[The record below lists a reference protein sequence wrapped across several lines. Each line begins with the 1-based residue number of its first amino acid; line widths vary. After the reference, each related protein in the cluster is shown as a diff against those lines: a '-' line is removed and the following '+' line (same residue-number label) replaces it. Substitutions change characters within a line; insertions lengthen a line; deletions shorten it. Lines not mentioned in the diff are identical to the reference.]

1 MPWSNQG
8 GGGPWGGGGGSGGG
22 GPGPWGRGPSGPQPP
37 NFEDIVR
44 RFQDLLRRWL
54 PGGGRN
60 ARIIPLLVLGAI
72 LLWAATGFYRVQPD
86 EQGVALI
93 FGRWVATTMP
103 GLHYNLPAP
112 IGHVYTPKVT
122 RVNQVEIG
130 FRSGAEIGRPGV
142 LRNVDQ
148 ESLMLTGD
156 EDIIDI
162 KAVVFWVIDDA
173 GKYLFNIRNP
183 EGTVKDAS
191 EAAIR
196 EIIGQTNFEVAYT
209 QGRKTIATEAPK
221 LIQRILNS
229 YDSGIRIT
237 QVALQAIDPPKEA
250 KSAFLDVQ
258 TAREDK
264 ERAINEAQGYLNEV
278 TQKAQGQAEQIT
290 KSADAYK
297 AERVN
302 QATGDSQ
309 RFLLIYQMYLQNK
322 DVATRRIYLDA
333 MEKILGGM
341 NKVLIPKDISG
352 SGVLPYLP
360 LDELLKHQPQPQAH
374 EAQQRGG
381 QP

>member
-8 GGGPWGGGGGSGGG
+8 GGGPWGGGGGGGG
-22 GPGPWGRGPSGPQPP
+22 GPGPWGRGPSGPQQP
-37 NFEDIVR
+37 NLEDIIR
-44 RFQDLLRRWL
+44 RFQDMLRRWL
-54 PGGGRN
+54 PSGGRN
-60 ARIIPLLVLGAI
+60 TRLIPIFILIALGLWLL
-72 LLWAATGFYRVQPD
+72 TGLYRVQPD

-93 FGRWVATTMP
+93 FGRWAATTGP
-103 GLHYNLPAP
+103 GLHINVPAP

-130 FRSGAEIGRPGV
+130 FRTGAEIGRPGV
-142 LRNVDQ
+142 VRDVEQ

-162 KAVVFWVIDDA
+162 KAAVFWVIKDA
-173 GKYLFNIRNP
+173 GQYLFNIRNP

-196 EIIGQTNFEVAYT
+196 EIIGQTNFENAYT
-209 QGRKTIATEAPK
+209 NGRKTIAIEAPK
-221 LIQRILNS
+221 LIQRILDS
-229 YDSGIRIT
+229 YTAGIQIT
-237 QVALQAIDPPKEA
+237 QVALQAIDPPKDA

-258 TAREDK
+258 TSREDK

-278 TQKAQGQAEQIT
+278 TQKAQGQAEQII
-290 KSADAYK
+290 KAADAYK
-297 AERVN
+297 AERIN
-302 QATGDSQ
+302 QASGDAQ
-309 RFLLIYQMYLQNK
+309 RFLLIYQQYQQNK
-322 DVATRRIYLDA
+322 EVTTRRLYLDI

-341 NKVLIPKDISG
+341 NKVLIAKDIGG

-360 LDELLKHQPQPQAH
+360 LDELVKHEQHP
-374 EAQQRGG
+374 AQQKGG

>member
-1 MPWSNQG
+1 M
-8 GGGPWGGGGGSGGG
+8 
-22 GPGPWGRGPSGPQPP
+22 
-37 NFEDIVR
+37 VR
-44 RFQDLLRRWL
+44 RLQDLLRRWL

-60 ARIIPLLVLGAI
+60 ARLIPILIIAAV
-72 LLWAATGFYRVQPD
+72 LLWAFTGLYRVQPD

-93 FGRWVATTMP
+93 FGRWVITTGP
-103 GLHYNLPAP
+103 GLHFNLPSP

-130 FRSGAEIGRPGV
+130 FRSSTEIGRPGV
-142 LRNVDQ
+142 IRDVEQ

-162 KAVVFWVIDDA
+162 KAVVLWVIDDA

-191 EAAIR
+191 EAVLR

-209 QGRKTIATEAPK
+209 QGRKAIATEAPK
-221 LIQRILNS
+221 LIQRILDN
-229 YDSGIRIT
+229 YGSGIRIT
-237 QVALQAIDPPKEA
+237 QVALQAIDPPKDA

-278 TQKAQGQAEQIT
+278 TQKAQGQSEQII
-290 KSADAYK
+290 KASDAYK
-297 AERVN
+297 AERIN
-302 QATGDSQ
+302 QATGDAQ
-309 RFLLIYQMYLQNK
+309 RFLSIYQMYLQNK
-322 DVATRRIYLDA
+322 EVATRRIYLDT

-341 NKVLIPKDISG
+341 NKVLIPK
-352 SGVLPYLP
+352 
-360 LDELLKHQPQPQAH
+360 
-374 EAQQRGG
+374 EA
-381 QP
+381 